1 MKIIKINENN
11 EKNQPQN
18 LFQKLNMAFSNQT
31 KDIQILVQ
39 PLLSQIVWLEKILD
53 DTRARSKPYDLGS
66 NGKMSEEVQAYT
78 KLLKQYNEIIMQ
90 LIETLKK

>member
-53 DTRARSKPYDLGS
+53 DTRARIKPYDLGS
-66 NGKMSEEVQAYT
+66 NGKMSDEVQAYT

-90 LIETLKK
+90 RIETL